1 VIIQLNVFSQNV
13 IPPSEESI
21 CLSKE
26 TAQKVIKDLIK
37 YDGVVKELKLNNEKI
52 LILNQKIILKDSIIL
67 IQYNKIDNLNKLY
80 RIKSEQ
86 LEISQKLSSK
96 LETNLKIQKTKT
108 KLYSGG
114 GILGV
119 ILVAFIIK

>member
-96 LETNLKIQKTKT
+96 LETDLKIQKTKT

>member
-1 VIIQLNVFSQNV
+1 MIIQLNVFSQNV